1 MLSQASVI
9 PFLATTQPDQSRR
22 FYEDVL
28 GLSLVA
34 DEPSALVFDAGGS
47 MLRVSKVK
55 QFTPAPHTALG
66 WQVES
71 IRRFARWLI
80 DRGIEVLRFEG
91 MPQDDLGVCV
101 FPNGTQVV
109 WFKDPDGN
117 LLSLTEFSNSRD
129 RPEQPRPS
137 IA

>member
-1 MLSQASVI
+1 MLSRAPLI
-9 PFLATTQPDQSRR
+9 PFLATTQPDRSRR

-34 DEPSALVFDAGGS
+34 DEPSALVFSAGGGT
-47 MLRVSKVK
+47 LRVSKVK
-55 QFTPAPHTALG
+55 QFTPAPHTVLG

-71 IRRFARWLI
+71 IRRYARWLT
-80 DRGIEVLRFEG
+80 DRDIQVLRFEG

-117 LLSLTEFSNSRD
+117 MLSLTELAGSWDASD
-129 RPEQPRPS
+129 EPRPS